1 MHAIR
6 SLQAHLTTR
15 QAKRASIM
23 ATSPQG
29 PLKKWLTV
37 ALFSVLIASFALWGV
52 GDIFRGGGGQSWVIK
67 AGEATV
73 SQRDFARSFQR
84 QFSQMRQ
91 SFGGQLN
98 METARQMGLVDRITQ
113 QIANRALFDAHAKDM
128 NLLVGEQ
135 QLLERITEQQAFQND
150 QGEFV
155 RARFETAL
163 QRSGMSEDA
172 YTELLRTDIHRQ
184 NLLAMVTSG
193 IRAPRVMAERL
204 FMYQNERR
212 IGRYAVV
219 GDQSFRAG
227 EPSEPDLRS
236 FYKNHDA
243 PFMAPPYREVTL
255 IHLTPAQ
262 FTAEVKV
269 TEDELRQAYE
279 RRKDA
284 FTKAETRHLQ
294 QIVFNERAKAAQ
306 AVQRL
311 RGGADIDTV
320 AKDLTGG
327 AAVDL
332 GPTKRDDL
340 LESLRERVFSA
351 EGQSVVGPV
360 ESGLG
365 WHVVEI
371 GKVEAGTVKTFDAVR
386 DQLRQDI
393 AEERAVDTLVSLA
406 NNLDD
411 QLASGATLEEAASN
425 LGLETR
431 HIAAVDQQG
440 RNRDGDSIP
449 NLPEKST
456 FLETVF
462 DTERGNKSLLK
473 ETQDGGYFV
482 VRVDSVTP
490 EQKRPFSAVETKV
503 GERWKQAQRRQ
514 EAREAAEKLRDSIK
528 NGTDFTQAATLVGVE
543 VQTTPP
549 LARQGNQNASAAE
562 KALAGAFFDAEPGA
576 AVVTEIDR
584 GVVVGELTEVRT
596 PNPQENQQ
604 QLARIEQQVQ
614 QGVRSTMLQQYVN
627 ALRERYQLRINQTQM
642 DRVLEQIR

>member
-1 MHAIR
+1 MP
-6 SLQAHLTTR
+6 
-15 QAKRASIM
+15 
-23 ATSPQG
+23 TSPQG

-37 ALFSVLIASFALWGV
+37 ALFALLIASFALWGV
-52 GDIFRGGGGQSWVIK
+52 GDIFRGGGGQAWVIK
-67 AGEATV
+67 AGETTV
-73 SQRDFARSFQR
+73 SQREFARSFQR
-84 QFSQMRQ
+84 QFSQMRR
-91 SFGGQLN
+91 SFGGQLD
-98 METARQMGLVDRITQ
+98 MEMARQMGLVNRITQ
-113 QIANRALFDAHAKDM
+113 QIANRALFDAHATDM
-128 NLLVGEQ
+128 NLLVGKQ
-135 QLLERITEQQAFQND
+135 QLLEQITEQQAFQNS

-163 QRSGMSEDA
+163 QRSGMTEDD

-193 IRAPRVMAERL
+193 IKAPAFMAESL
-204 FMYQNERR
+204 FKYQNERR
-212 IGRYAVV
+212 VGRYAVV
-219 GDQSFRAG
+219 ADESFRAG
-227 EPSEPDLRS
+227 EPSESDLRS
-236 FYKNHDA
+236 FYENNDA

-269 TEDELRQAYE
+269 TESELRQAYE
-279 RRKDA
+279 RRKGE
-284 FTKAETRHLQ
+284 FTKAETRHLK

-306 AVQRL
+306 AAERL
-311 RGGADIDTV
+311 RGGAGIDTV
-320 AKDLTGG
+320 AKDLTGS

-332 GPTKRDDL
+332 GPTKRGDL
-340 LESLRERVFSA
+340 LEGLREPVFSV

-371 GKVEAGTVKTFDAVR
+371 GKVEAGNVKPFDAVR
-386 DQLRQDI
+386 DQLRQDL
-393 AEERAVDTLVSLA
+393 AEERAVDTLVSIA

-411 QLASGATLEEAASN
+411 QLASGASLEEAASN

-431 HIAAVDQQG
+431 RIAAIDQQG
-440 RNRDGDSIP
+440 RNRQGEPVPD
-449 NLPEKST
+449 LPQKQT

-462 DTERGNKSLLK
+462 NTERGNTSLLK
-473 ETQDGGYFV
+473 ETQAGGYFV

-490 EQKRPFSAVETKV
+490 EQKRPFSAVEAKV
-503 GERWKQAQRRQ
+503 AEQWTQAQRRR

-528 NGTDFTQAATLVGVE
+528 SGTDFAQAAKLVGVE
-543 VQTTPP
+543 VQTTQP
-549 LARQGNQNASAAE
+549 LARQGNENASAAE
-562 KALAGAFFDAEPGA
+562 KALAGALFQAEPGG
-576 AVVTEIDR
+576 AVMTDIDR

-596 PNPQENQQ
+596 PTPRENQQ

-614 QGVRSTMLQQYVN
+614 QGLRGAMLQQYVN
-627 ALRERYQLRINQTQM
+627 ALRQRYQLQINQAQM